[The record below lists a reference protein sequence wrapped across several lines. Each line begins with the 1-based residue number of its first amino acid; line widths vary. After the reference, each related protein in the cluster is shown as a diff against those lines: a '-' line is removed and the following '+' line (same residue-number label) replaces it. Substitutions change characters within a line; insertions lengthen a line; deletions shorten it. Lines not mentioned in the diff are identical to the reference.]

1 MTTRATTLALIAGAM
16 AAATIAFP
24 AATGSSPLAGADPT
38 APPAGYPCEW
48 VTTDE
53 AASILDGPVST
64 RPNGVEAG
72 SVDMSCVY
80 SRGTG
85 HDGVTSE
92 LRLPGA
98 FPDGAESQFA
108 LATAGVGAIP
118 VDGLGV
124 KAVCASEPS
133 TTPPSTT
140 LLALLSGDRIY
151 RATGWYS
158 LTCDALTLFAQKA
171 IGRIGG

>member
-1 MTTRATTLALIAGAM
+1 MKPNPVLALAITAGIV
-16 AAATIAFP
+16 AAATGP
-24 AATGSSPLAGADPT
+24 SPLAGADPT

-53 AASILDGPVST
+53 AASILGGPVST
-64 RPNGVEAG
+64 RPQGVEAG

-85 HDGVTSE
+85 QDGMTSE
-92 LRLPGA
+92 LRLLGA

-108 LATAGVGAIP
+108 LATAGVDAIP

-158 LTCDALTLFAQKA
+158 LSCDALTLFAQTA